1 MFIINPF
8 KANFSFLCEM
18 LYATWYDLHPWRS
31 VTFSKVAGFWPETS
45 LKVNSSMGVFHVFQI
60 VKMVPNR
67 AAHDISSA
75 NIRKDKKVG

>member
-18 LYATWYDLHPWRS
+18 LYATWYDLYPWRS

-45 LKVNSSMGVFHVFQI
+45 LKVTLIHGCFSPFSNC
-60 VKMVPNR
+60 KNCTELR
-67 AAHDISSA
+67 NA
-75 NIRKDKKVG
+75 